1 MDWIMVGITLALL
14 FGSALLI
21 SFCEYLENIK

>member
-1 MDWIMVGITLALL
+1 MDWIMVGITLALF

-21 SFCEYLENIK
+21 SFCKYLENIK